1 MTPLNP
7 PGRSNRIAFVV
18 LFVTLLVAGLEIW
31 GIRSALGSLLK

>member
-18 LFVTLLVAGLEIW
+18 LFLTLVVAGLEVW
-31 GIRSALGSLLK
+31 GIGTALGGLLR